1 MNRLK
6 FDKCRFIAMVLF
18 MLVMVGGWTGA
29 PVGSA
34 AESTIDTI
42 IAGVE
47 SRYNVAGFTADFE
60 QESILTAM
68 GVTDTASGRLL
79 VRQPGKMRWE
89 YLVPDPQTII
99 TDGKEL
105 WVYRPEENQV
115 LVGKAPALFGEGRG
129 AGFLSNIKMVR
140 QSFQLTLEPNEDT
153 AHHHL
158 RLVPHQP
165 SPDLVAVDL
174 IIDVKTYQ
182 LLRITTFNVYGDE
195 TRIELKNVN
204 FSDPPP
210 DALFHFDLPE
220 GVELLQMSP

>member
-1 MNRLK
+1 
-6 FDKCRFIAMVLF
+6 
-18 MLVMVGGWTGA
+18 
-29 PVGSA
+29 
-34 AESTIDTI
+34 
-42 IAGVE
+42 
-47 SRYNVAGFTADFE
+47 
-60 QESILTAM
+60 
-68 GVTDTASGRLL
+68 
-79 VRQPGKMRWE
+79 
-89 YLVPDPQTII
+89 
-99 TDGKEL
+99 
-105 WVYRPEENQV
+105 
-115 LVGKAPALFGEGRG
+115 
-129 AGFLSNIKMVR
+129 MVR

-174 IIDVKTYQ
+174 IIDAKTYQ